1 MKELKAEDLIRIYS
15 SLGDRDADYYM
26 TIYQQYGCVV
36 VSDKSFSHQGP
47 RFLHNDLLTSM
58 RPGRLLPE
66 YMPLLLVY
74 GVIMAV
80 VTPQLQKK
88 GVGMVAALAVGFGAA
103 TALLAIWLLFVAL
116 QNWRDRRR
124 GS

>member
-1 MKELKAEDLIRIYS
+1 
-15 SLGDRDADYYM
+15 
-26 TIYQQYGCVV
+26 
-36 VSDKSFSHQGP
+36 
-47 RFLHNDLLTSM
+47 M